1 MGLILA
7 KHYNEKFDTKKNDD
21 SINLYYGERAD
32 KLEVGKRFF
41 YPEDDGIELYY
52 KNVDNLELSYD
63 SEDRVVISTA
73 DGIVHFMV
81 IYSEGGGGGI
91 KRAVLNYP
99 WLPQFNGIRL
109 SKLNEDEY
117 LSSRDEVLTRLM
129 YFRD

>member
-7 KHYNEKFDTKKNDD
+7 KHYNEKFDTKKDDD

-32 KLEVGKRFF
+32 KLDVGKRFF
-41 YPEDDGIELYY
+41 YPDDDGIELYY
-52 KNVDNLELSYD
+52 KNTGNLELTYD
-63 SEDRVVISTA
+63 SEYRVVISTA
-73 DGIVHFMV
+73 DNLVHFMI
-81 IYSEGGGGGI
+81 IYSEGSSGI

-109 SKLNEDEY
+109 SKLSEDEY

>member
-7 KHYNEKFDTKKNDD
+7 KHYNEKFDTKKDDD

-32 KLEVGKRFF
+32 KLDVGKRFF
-41 YPEDDGIELYY
+41 YPDDDGIELYY
-52 KNVDNLELSYD
+52 KNTGNLELTYD
-63 SEDRVVISTA
+63 SEYRVVISTA
-73 DGIVHFMV
+73 DNFVHFMI
-81 IYSEGGGGGI
+81 IYSEGSSGI
-91 KRAVLNYP
+91 KTAVLNYP

-109 SKLNEDEY
+109 SKLSEDEY

>member
-7 KHYNEKFDTKKNDD
+7 KHYNEKFDTKKDDD

-32 KLEVGKRFF
+32 KLDVGKRFF
-41 YPEDDGIELYY
+41 YPDDDGIELYY
-52 KNVDNLELSYD
+52 KNIGNLELTYD
-63 SEDRVVISTA
+63 SEYRVVISTA
-73 DGIVHFMV
+73 DNLVHFMI
-81 IYSEGGGGGI
+81 IYSEANRDGI
-91 KRAVLNYP
+91 KRSLLNYP

-109 SKLNEDEY
+109 SKLSEDEY

>member
-21 SINLYYGERAD
+21 SVNLYYGESVD

-41 YPEDDGIELYY
+41 YPNDDGIELYY
-52 KNVDNLELSYD
+52 KNNDNLELTYD
-63 SEDRVVISTA
+63 SEYRVVISTA
-73 DGIVHFMV
+73 DNFVHFMI
-81 IYSEGGGGGI
+81 IYSEGSSGI

-109 SKLNEDEY
+109 SKLSEDEY
-117 LSSRDEVLTRLM
+117 LSSRDEILTRLM

>member
-7 KHYNEKFDTKKNDD
+7 KHYNEKFDTKKDDD

-32 KLEVGKRFF
+32 KLDVGNRFF
-41 YPEDDGIELYY
+41 YPDDDGIELYY
-52 KNVDNLELSYD
+52 KNTGNLELAYD
-63 SEDRVVISTA
+63 SEYRVVISTA
-73 DGIVHFMV
+73 DNLVHFMI
-81 IYSEGGGGGI
+81 IYSEGSSGI

-109 SKLNEDEY
+109 SKLSEDEY

>member
-21 SINLYYGERAD
+21 SVNLYYGESVD

-41 YPEDDGIELYY
+41 YPDDDGIELYY
-52 KNVDNLELSYD
+52 KNNDNLELTYD
-63 SEDRVVISTA
+63 SEYRVVISTA
-73 DGIVHFMV
+73 DNFVHFMN
-81 IYSEGGGGGI
+81 IYSEGSSGI

-109 SKLNEDEY
+109 SKLSEDEY

>member
-21 SINLYYGERAD
+21 SINLYYGESVD

-41 YPEDDGIELYY
+41 YPDDDGIELYY
-52 KNVDNLELSYD
+52 KNNDNLELTYD
-63 SEDRVVISTA
+63 SEYRVVISTA
-73 DGIVHFMV
+73 DNFVHFMN
-81 IYSEGGGGGI
+81 IYSEGSSGI

-109 SKLNEDEY
+109 SKLSEDEY